1 VTSLEVGA
9 GVAQVAPASPH
20 DSAEQRYVAWFHEL
34 DAWTEYWDVYH
45 PETRG
50 RFYFGDGRSEVGF
63 LTQLLPRE
71 KKPPVFEAWV
81 RWALKTG
88 DLAAF
93 EVEARRENVARA
105 VLEVDALVARLF
117 RKHFGCADALEVRN
131 DYLEAIQRFA
141 EDSLPTATERL
152 ARLAPDDARAAT
164 AGRHTLDG
172 DIMWF
177 AWALHTQ
184 ASMLLG
190 DLAGHARRT
199 LMLAGVFAGC
209 AANFAWRGHRRTR
222 DEYTASSET
231 RRLLRERA
239 HEFQSRPDALID
251 EIGALY
257 RIREWGAS
265 IEERDL

>member
-1 VTSLEVGA
+1 MIASKVGA
-9 GVAQVAPASPH
+9 GVAQVAPASLL
-20 DSAEQRYVAWFHEL
+20 DSNAEQRYVAWFHEL

-50 RFYFGDGRSEVGF
+50 RFYFGDGRGESGLLSRF
-63 LTQLLPRE
+63 LPRE
-71 KKPPVFEAWV
+71 GRPPVFEAWV
-81 RWALKTG
+81 RWALKAG

-93 EVEARRENVARA
+93 EVEARRESVAQA
-105 VLEVDALVARLF
+105 VLEVDALVGRLF
-117 RKHFGCADALEVRN
+117 QKHFGSADTLEVRN
-131 DYLEAIQRFA
+131 DYLEAMQRFA
-141 EDSLPTATERL
+141 EDSLPEAAERL
-152 ARLAPDDARAAT
+152 MRLAPEDPRLAT

-190 DLAGHARRT
+190 DSEGQARRA

-222 DEYTASSET
+222 PEYTASNET
-231 RRLLRERA
+231 RLLLREQA
-239 HEFQSRPDALID
+239 HQLLSRPEALID

-257 RIREWGAS
+257 RIREWGH
-265 IEERDL
+265 